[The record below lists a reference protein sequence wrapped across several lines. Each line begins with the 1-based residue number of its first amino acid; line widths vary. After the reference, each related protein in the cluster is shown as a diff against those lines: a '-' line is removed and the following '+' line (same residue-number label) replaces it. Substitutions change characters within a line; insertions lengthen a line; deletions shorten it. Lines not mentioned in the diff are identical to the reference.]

1 LFAETVSGFDRSG
14 NCVIIVFSVLLL
26 SLFDFFEFD
35 SVGFVKI
42 NCSVQFSM
50 LTDGLNPLS
59 KRGTAGHVNRCVV
72 ELFLVLFFGFF
83 LLIERAFRQVLGV
96 HGLYFGSGVAGSDAV
111 FASALGEHVD
121 GGHFVVG

>member
-1 LFAETVSGFDRSG
+1 MFAETVSGFDRSG
-14 NCVIIVFSVLLL
+14 NCVIIVFSGLLL
-26 SLFDFFEFD
+26 SLFNFFEFD

-59 KRGTAGHVNRCVV
+59 KRGTTGHVNRCVI
-72 ELFLVLFFGFF
+72 ELFLVLFSGFF
-83 LLIERAFRQVLGV
+83 LLIKRTFRHVFRV
-96 HGLYFGSGVAGSDAV
+96 HRLYFGSGVASSDAV
-111 FASALGEHVD
+111 FAAALGEHVD